1 MLTFSLTFSQ
11 QLAILFRPF
20 ALVALGTLP
29 FMSLGKALEI
39 QTFMG
44 EDMKEDED
52 PKANSSAGIVVE
64 SLSNIRTIAALTIEN
79 ERLEQFDAAL
89 TREDPHPVKTNF
101 IKGSTGGLSQIVQMW
116 SFALL
121 FWFGGWLLFN
131 YPGLFD
137 FKDFLISM
145 FGLIF
150 GMTGIGIAMQ
160 DMTDSK
166 KAAEAAERVFEII
179 DRQSELDPLSEDG
192 KKLN

>member
-1 MLTFSLTFSQ
+1 
-11 QLAILFRPF
+11 
-20 ALVALGTLP
+20 
-29 FMSLGKALEI
+29 MSVGKALEI
-39 QTFMG
+39 KTFMG
-44 EDMKEDED
+44 EEDNEAEN

-64 SLSNIRTIAALTIEN
+64 SLSNIRTVAALTIEG
-79 ERLEQFDAAL
+79 ERLNEFDAAL
-89 TREDPHPVKTNF
+89 TREDPHPVRTNF

-166 KAAEAAERVFEII
+166 KAAEAADRVFEII
-179 DRQSELDPLSEDG
+179 DRQSELDPLSEEG
-192 KKLN
+192 KKIN

>member
-1 MLTFSLTFSQ
+1 M
-11 QLAILFRPF
+11 
-20 ALVALGTLP
+20 ALGTLP

-39 QTFMG
+39 KTFMG
-44 EDMKEDED
+44 EDEQEDED

-64 SLSNIRTIAALTIEN
+64 SLSNIRTVAALTIEGG
-79 ERLEQFDAAL
+79 RLNQFDEAL
-89 TREDPHPVKTNF
+89 TKEDPHPVRKNF

-116 SFALL
+116 SFGLL

-131 YPGLFD
+131 YDNIFEFRDL
-137 FKDFLISM
+137 LISM

-166 KAAEAAERVFEII
+166 AAAEAADRVFEII
-179 DRQSELDPLSEDG
+179 DRKSDLDPLSTEG

>member
-1 MLTFSLTFSQ
+1 
-11 QLAILFRPF
+11 
-20 ALVALGTLP
+20 
-29 FMSLGKALEI
+29 MSLGKALEI

-44 EDMKEDED
+44 EEEQQDED

-64 SLSNIRTIAALTIEN
+64 SLSNIRTVAALTVEG
-79 ERLEQFDAAL
+79 ERLNQFDAAL
-89 TREDPHPVKTNF
+89 TREDPHPVRTNF

-116 SFALL
+116 SFGLL
-121 FWFGGWLLFN
+121 FWFGGWLIFN
-131 YPGLFD
+131 HPTLYT
-137 FKDFLISM
+137 FKDLLISM

-166 KAAEAAERVFEII
+166 AAAEAADRVFEII
-179 DRQSELDPLSEDG
+179 DRKSELDPLSEEG